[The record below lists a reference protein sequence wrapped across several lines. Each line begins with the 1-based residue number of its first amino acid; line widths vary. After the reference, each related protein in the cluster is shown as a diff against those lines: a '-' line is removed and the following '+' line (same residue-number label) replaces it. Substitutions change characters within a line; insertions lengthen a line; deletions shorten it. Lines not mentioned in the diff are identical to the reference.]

1 MAYDHDKIYGE
12 ARDALEQKTSI
23 FVDLFNQFD
32 QQDARVLDVGCGQGR
47 DALFIARKGHRVVC
61 MDISAN
67 GIRDLKD
74 AASRETCRLKVS
86 LQIFCTAGPMEC
98 SMSF

>member
-1 MAYDHDKIYGE
+1 MAYDHDKLYGD
-12 ARDALEQKTSI
+12 ARDTLEQPISI

-61 MDISAN
+61 MGIFAN

-86 LQIFCTAGPMEC
+86 LQIFCTASPMEC

>member
-32 QQDARVLDVGCGQGR
+32 QQDARVLDVRCGQGR

-61 MDISAN
+61 IDIAANASATS
-67 GIRDLKD
+67 KM
-74 AASRETCRLKVS
+74 RLRGK
-86 LQIFCTAGPMEC
+86 LAD
-98 SMSF
+98 